1 MKQFKNLTLKRLNS
15 IITGV
20 MLLFGLSVNAQL
32 DTIAQQRDA
41 RKFVREGND
50 FYSQKKYTDAA
61 VSYKKGM
68 EQTGSYY
75 KAAHN
80 LGNALL
86 EQKNYKEAIPQ
97 FELAAKSAKSK
108 KDKAASYHNIG
119 NAQLAQKEFEKA
131 IDAYKN
137 SLRNNPSDDE
147 TRYNLALAK
156 QKLQK
161 QKDDEEKNKQ
171 DPPSEYAKRM
181 KKKADAM
188 ISKFQFEAASEL
200 MKKALEK
207 DMTVSNY
214 KEFME
219 KMDAVIEIKK

>member
-1 MKQFKNLTLKRLNS
+1 MKKNDNSTFKRLS
-15 IITGV
+15 KIITCV
-20 MLLFGLSVNAQL
+20 VIMFGFSGYAQL
-32 DTIAQQRDA
+32 DTIAQQREA
-41 RKFVREGND
+41 RKHVRDGNN
-50 FYSQKKYTDAA
+50 FYKQKKYTDAA
-61 VSYKKGM
+61 VSYKKGI

-80 LGNALL
+80 LGNSLL

-97 FELAAKSAKSK
+97 FELAAKSAKEK
-108 KDKAASYHNIG
+108 RDKAAAYHNIG

-137 SLRNNPSDDE
+137 SLRNNPLDDE

-161 QKDDEEKNKQ
+161 QKEDEEKNKK

-181 KKKADAM
+181 KKKADGM
-188 ISKFQFEAASEL
+188 VEKFQFKAAAEL

>member
-1 MKQFKNLTLKRLNS
+1 MRGFNNITMQRFIK
-15 IITGV
+15 IITCV
-20 MLLFGLSVNAQL
+20 IILFTVSANAQL
-32 DTIAQQRDA
+32 DTIAQQRSA

-61 VSYKKGM
+61 VSYKKGI
-68 EQTGSYY
+68 EQTGTYY

-86 EQKNYKEAIPQ
+86 EQKNFKEAIPQ
-97 FELAAKSAKSK
+97 FELAVKGAENKRQ
-108 KDKAASYHNIG
+108 KAASYHNIG

-131 IDAYKN
+131 IEAYKH
-137 SLRNNPSDDE
+137 SLRNNPADNE

-161 QKDDEEKNKQ
+161 QKEDEEKNKK
-171 DPPSEYAKRM
+171 DPPSDYAKRM
-181 KKKADAM
+181 KKKADDM
-188 ISKFQFEAASEL
+188 ITKFQFKAASEL

>member
-1 MKQFKNLTLKRLNS
+1 MKIFQKNKELKFLK
-15 IITGV
+15 IVCI
-20 MLLFGLSVNAQL
+20 LLFGFSMSAQN
-32 DTIAQQRDA
+32 DSIVQQRAA
-41 RKFVREGND
+41 RKFVREGNT
-50 FYSQKKYTDAA
+50 FYNQKQYTEAA
-61 VSYKKGM
+61 VAYKKSL
-68 EQTGSYY
+68 EQTGAYY

-80 LGNALL
+80 LGNSLL

-97 FELAAKSAKSK
+97 FELAVKGAKTK
-108 KDKAASYHNIG
+108 KEKAASYHNIG
-119 NAQLAQKEFEKA
+119 NAHLEQKEFEKA
-131 IDAYKN
+131 IEAYKN

-147 TRYNLALAK
+147 TRYNLALAQ

-161 QKDDEEKNKQ
+161 QKQDEEDNKQ

-181 KKKADAM
+181 KKKADDM
-188 ISKFQFEAASEL
+188 VSKYQFEAAAEL

-219 KMDAVIEIKK
+219 KMDAVIQIKK